1 MLLQQRTKLG
11 ARDLPGQA
19 ETLRKR
25 LAEVRQEGE
34 GLSARLAAAHGINAV
49 LQGKVERAQ
58 EQEAQRAEVRLS
70 GCGLKR

>member
-1 MLLQQRTKLG
+1 MEAMLQQQRTKLA

-19 ETLRKR
+19 DTLRKR
-25 LAEVRQEGE
+25 LAEVRQEDE
-34 GLSARLAAAHGINAV
+34 GLCARLAAAQGINAV

-70 GCGLKR
+70 